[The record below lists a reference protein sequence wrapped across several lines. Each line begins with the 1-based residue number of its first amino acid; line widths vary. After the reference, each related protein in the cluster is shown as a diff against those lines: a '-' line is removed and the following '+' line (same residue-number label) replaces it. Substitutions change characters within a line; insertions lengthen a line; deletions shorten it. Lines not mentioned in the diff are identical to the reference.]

1 MIISKLILVFSLMLV
16 FANAYLSKFY
26 SHQSFR
32 PFISSLTKKYSIWH
46 ISEPLTSVKNDKV
59 KEMKRMKSRGRKDQ
73 ITFLEGHRMIIDAIN
88 VANLKPEML
97 FVTDDAF
104 NAPLGDEL
112 LDICRKNHIMES
124 VTLVAPSII
133 KACSDTVT
141 PQGVIAL
148 FKRPQTN
155 LIPDKATHVLL
166 LDGMSDPGNLGTLI
180 RTAYSLG
187 FDSVV
192 CVDCADPFSSKAVR
206 ASMGACLLMP
216 VIDTTWNDNN
226 GYSNT
231 NDDTRDVASLLQSS
245 SLKNSPIFI
254 SQLDETSDGSS
265 SSSAYDAVP
274 LGESCVLVVGGEAR
288 GVSDHVWNL
297 PQATAIHVPMMRD
310 FESLN
315 AAVAGGILMSEVRR
329 QKRL

>member
-1 MIISKLILVFSLMLV
+1 MNISKIVLLVNVMVIFT
-16 FANAYLSKFY
+16 NAFLSKIKSHKSFY
-26 SHQSFR
+26 
-32 PFISSLTKKYSIWH
+32 PLVSSLTKRYSIWH

-59 KEMKRMKSRGRKDQ
+59 KEMKRLKSRGRKER

-88 VANLKPEML
+88 VANLTPDLL
-97 FVTDDAF
+97 FVTDEAF

-112 LDICRKNHIMES
+112 LDICRQDHIMES

-133 KACSDTVT
+133 KTCSETVT

-148 FKRPQTN
+148 FNRPQSIF
-155 LIPDKATHVLL
+155 IPDKATHVLL

-180 RTAYSLG
+180 RSAYSLG
-187 FDSVV
+187 FDSVI
-192 CVDCADPFSSKAVR
+192 CVDCADPFGSKAVR

-216 VIDTTWNDNN
+216 IIDTTWSSD
-226 GYSNT
+226 GRT
-231 NDDTRDVASLLQSS
+231 HDDYRDVSSLLESS
-245 SLKNSPIFI
+245 PLKNSPIFI
-254 SQLDETSDGSS
+254 SQLDETIDDSGSGS
-265 SSSAYDAVP
+265 GRAYDAAP

-288 GVSDHVWNL
+288 GVSEHVWNL
-297 PQATAIHVPMMRD
+297 PHATAIHIPMVRD

-315 AAVAGGILMSEVRR
+315 AAVAGGILMSEVSR